1 MSTKTISMCQ
11 GKGSLSHNN
20 REFTAK
26 NIDPFRTPDN
36 IIFVQQ
42 DLGEAYHQLFGEAV
56 ERYNA
61 RQKRNDRRIP
71 DYFQHLF
78 NREPS
83 KSVIEGANKQK
94 SFYEHLV
101 YIGTKD
107 DTGVGTP
114 DAEIAKEC
122 LREYMEGFQARNP
135 NLYVFNAVMHLDEAT
150 PHLHIDYI
158 PLGHYSRGLEVRNA
172 KNKALDEMGFGNDAH
187 SNNRWRLREWEVLR
201 DICNA
206 HGIEISEPKK
216 SRGYSY
222 TVEEYGEH
230 EDEIRALEEE
240 KAQVEAELTD
250 KQAQSEDLDHEIN
263 DKLNQVKT
271 ILNYIPDYEKEFQ
284 VEDECEQ
291 LCRELTSLLDGKLSI
306 MKHSDEII
314 SKAQRLSKIMKKLS
328 DSTHK
333 SGDTIYAL
341 RERLDRSLKETEDVR
356 QRLKQTSGECSELRR
371 DVSSLQAEV
380 DELTE
385 FVSLLKRFEPQK
397 YAEVKQAQE
406 YVHSQR
412 EQEVQ
417 QQSAARKK
425 KLWGLE

>member
-1 MSTKTISMCQ
+1 MNAKSISMCE

-26 NIDPFRTPDN
+26 NIDPLRTPDN
-36 IIFVQQ
+36 IVFVQQ
-42 DLGEAYHQLFGEAV
+42 DLGETYHQLFDEAV

-61 RQKRNDRRIP
+61 RQKRNDRKIG
-71 DYFQHLF
+71 DYFEHLF
-78 NREPS
+78 NRPPS

-101 YIGTKD
+101 YIGTKND
-107 DTGVGTP
+107 SAVGTP
-114 DAEIAKEC
+114 DAEITAEC
-122 LREYMEGFQARNP
+122 LREYMDGFQARNP

-333 SGDTIYAL
+333 SGDTVYAL
-341 RERLDRSLKETEDVR
+341 RERLDRSLKETEVVR
-356 QRLKQTSGECSELRR
+356 QRLNQTSGECSELRR

-380 DELTE
+380 DDLTE

-397 YAEVKQAQE
+397 FAEVKQAQE
-406 YVHSQR
+406 YVHSQH

-417 QQSAARKK
+417 QSATRKK
-425 KLWGLE
+425 KSWGLE

>member
-101 YIGTKD
+101 YIGTRD

-122 LREYMEGFQARNP
+122 LREYMEGFQERNP
-135 NLYVFNAVMHLDEAT
+135 NFYIFNAVMHLDEAT
-150 PHLHIDYI
+150 PHLHINFI
-158 PLGHYSRGLEVRNA
+158 PIGHYKSGLEVRNA
-172 KNKALDEMGFGNDAH
+172 KAKALEEMGFGKGEMA
-187 SNNRWRLREWEVLR
+187 NNRWRIREWEVLR
-201 DICNA
+201 DICKA

-222 TVEEYGEH
+222 TVEE
-230 EDEIRALEEE
+230 L
-240 KAQVEAELTD
+240 
-250 KQAQSEDLDHEIN
+250 
-263 DKLNQVKT
+263 
-271 ILNYIPDYEKEFQ
+271 
-284 VEDECEQ
+284 
-291 LCRELTSLLDGKLSI
+291 SLI
-306 MKHSDEII
+306 HI
-314 SKAQRLSKIMKKLS
+314 
-328 DSTHK
+328 
-333 SGDTIYAL
+333 
-341 RERLDRSLKETEDVR
+341 
-356 QRLKQTSGECSELRR
+356 
-371 DVSSLQAEV
+371 
-380 DELTE
+380 
-385 FVSLLKRFEPQK
+385 
-397 YAEVKQAQE
+397 
-406 YVHSQR
+406 
-412 EQEVQ
+412 
-417 QQSAARKK
+417 
-425 KLWGLE
+425 

>member
-101 YIGTKD
+101 YIGTRD

-122 LREYMEGFQARNP
+122 LREYMEGFQERNP
-135 NLYVFNAVMHLDEAT
+135 NFYTFNAVMHLDEAT
-150 PHLHIDYI
+150 PHLHINFI
-158 PLGHYSRGLEVRNA
+158 PIGHYKSGLEVRNA
-172 KNKALDEMGFGNDAH
+172 KAKALEEMGFGKGEMA
-187 SNNRWRLREWEVLR
+187 NNRWRIREWEVLR
-201 DICNA
+201 DICKA

-230 EDEIRALEEE
+230 EDEIRRLNEE
-240 KAQVEAELTD
+240 KAQVETELTD
-250 KQAQSEDLDHEIN
+250 KQSECEKLDQQIEQ
-263 DKLNQVKT
+263 KTAQVKA
-271 ILNYIPDYEKEFQ
+271 ILNYIPDYEKEFKI
-284 VEDECEQ
+284 EDECDQ
-291 LCRELTSLLDGKLSI
+291 LRRELVGLLDGKLSI
-306 MKHSDEII
+306 MEHKDAII
-314 SKAQRLSKIMKKLS
+314 AKVQRLCKLVKKVN
-328 DSTHK
+328 DNAHK
-333 SGDTIYAL
+333 SGNTIYSLHEKLDAAMKEYDDVCQ
-341 RERLDRSLKETEDVR
+341 RWKCAAEERT
-356 QRLKQTSGECSELRR
+356 ELRR
-371 DVSSLQAEV
+371 DNAELSAEV
-380 DELTE
+380 DDLTE
-385 FVSLLKRFEPQK
+385 FVSLLKRLEPQK
-397 YAEVKQAQE
+397 YAEVRQAQE

-417 QQSAARKK
+417 QSTTRRKK
-425 KLWGLE
+425 SWGLE

>member
-1 MSTKTISMCQ
+1 MSTKSISMCE

-26 NIDPFRTPDN
+26 NIDPLRTPDN
-36 IIFVQQ
+36 IVFVQQ
-42 DLGEAYHQLFGEAV
+42 DLGETYHQLFDEAV

-61 RQKRNDRRIP
+61 RQKRNDRKIN
-71 DYFQHLF
+71 DYFEHLF
-78 NREPS
+78 NRPPS

-101 YIGTKD
+101 YIGTKND
-107 DTGVGTP
+107 SAVGTP
-114 DAEIAKEC
+114 DAEKTAEC

-230 EDEIRALEEE
+230 EDEIRRLNEE
-240 KAQVEAELTD
+240 KAQVETELTD
-250 KQAQSEDLDHEIN
+250 KQSECEKLDRQLEQKA
-263 DKLNQVKT
+263 DQVKA

-284 VEDECEQ
+284 IEDECEQ
-291 LCRELTSLLDGKLSI
+291 LCEELTSLLNGKLSI

-328 DSTHK
+328 NSTHK
-333 SGDTIYAL
+333 SGDTVYAL
-341 RERLDRSLKETEDVR
+341 RERLDRSLKDTEDVR

-371 DVSSLQAEV
+371 DNSALQAQV

-385 FVSLLKRFEPQK
+385 FVSLLKRCEPLK
-397 YAEVKQAQE
+397 YSEVRQMQE
-406 YVHSQR
+406 NIHAQR
-412 EQEVQ
+412 EQEV

-425 KLWGLE
+425 KSWGLE